1 MVTEEKCP
9 EVFLDLPGRIY
20 RISKELL
27 AGRFI
32 WIVKGL
38 LKSKNY

>member
-1 MVTEEKCP
+1 M
-9 EVFLDLPGRIY
+9 
-20 RISKELL
+20 SKELL

-38 LKSKNY
+38 LKSKIINEEEIE

>member
-1 MVTEEKCP
+1 MSEA
-9 EVFLDLPGRIY
+9 FLDLPDRIY
-20 RISKELL
+20 RMSKELL

-38 LKSKNY
+38 LKIKKSLTGRK